1 MADDKWP
8 EFLELIC
15 GKYVKGGRHEF
26 EVQKRRPR
34 DGGDWTEPTR
44 TLYVKSVSH
53 SNSRKAAMMF
63 SILYVSEY
71 EAPASLLS

>member
-1 MADDKWP
+1 MLPARQRAAHAASSKEYRSDVADDKWP

-34 DGGDWTEPTR
+34 DGGDWTFE
-44 TLYVKSVSH
+44 
-53 SNSRKAAMMF
+53 
-63 SILYVSEY
+63 
-71 EAPASLLS
+71 LSGLG

>member
-26 EVQKRRPR
+26 EVKKRRPR
-34 DGGDWTEPTR
+34 DGGDWTFE
-44 TLYVKSVSH
+44 
-53 SNSRKAAMMF
+53 
-63 SILYVSEY
+63 
-71 EAPASLLS
+71 LSGLG